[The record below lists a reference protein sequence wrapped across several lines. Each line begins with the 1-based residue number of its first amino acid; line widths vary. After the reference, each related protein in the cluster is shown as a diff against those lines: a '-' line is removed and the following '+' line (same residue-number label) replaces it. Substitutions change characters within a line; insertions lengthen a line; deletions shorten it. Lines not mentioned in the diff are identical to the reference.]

1 MMDMIDG
8 WASRLCLSL
17 DMYCIYT
24 EAFAF
29 KLRKASTMRPSNAF
43 AASKIRTFESFLLFS
58 LFIVMANVVAAN
70 APMKVTVVGG
80 THGNE

>member
-1 MMDMIDG
+1 MIDG
-8 WASRLCLSL
+8 SLSL
-17 DMYCIYT
+17 YYT
-24 EAFAF
+24 AAFAF
-29 KLRKASTMRPSNAF
+29 ELRKASTMRPFNAF
-43 AASKIRTFESFLLFS
+43 AAFKIRTFESFLLFS

>member
-1 MMDMIDG
+1 
-8 WASRLCLSL
+8 
-17 DMYCIYT
+17 
-24 EAFAF
+24 
-29 KLRKASTMRPSNAF
+29 MRPSNAF

>member
-1 MMDMIDG
+1 MDG
-8 WASRLCLSL
+8 QVGFACLL
-17 DMYCIYT
+17 ICTWTAFIYT
-24 EAFAF
+24 VAFAY

-58 LFIVMANVVAAN
+58 LFIVMANVNVVAAN